1 VTKATTPKQPSG
13 WNWGLPVTDQAFEP
27 YVTALGQLTLAWNDL
42 HETLAIVFSMVMGGG
57 DVGQYLA
64 IWHAIKVDRAQR
76 EILLAAAKVDELRGP
91 RYPRLVPDLEWICRK
106 AEAVE
111 DARNDALHS
120 PLWGSQRGPGST
132 LVIPLTGLGHVRA
145 QKLMAKDLLT
155 ATLDLVADHA
165 HSNLF
170 RGKGHSCK
178 FLIIRGSLT
187 TLTPGSIA
195 GVRSVD
201 AQSWLSIALTSRA
214 LDGMADSRPT
224 DMVWAE
230 GLAGQALAASP
241 RSLFGHYASDR
252 DPIRGQGCHYV

>member
-1 VTKATTPKQPSG
+1 MTKPTTPKQPRG
-13 WNWGLPVTDQAFEP
+13 WNWGLPVTDRAFEP
-27 YVTALGQLTLAWNDL
+27 YVTALGQLTLAWNHL

-76 EILLAAAKVDELRGP
+76 DILLAAAKVDELRGP

-106 AEAVE
+106 ADAVE

-155 ATLDLVADHA
+155 DFHWCRDASQVLTGFARELD
-165 HSNLF
+165 
-170 RGKGHSCK
+170 
-178 FLIIRGSLT
+178 
-187 TLTPGSIA
+187 IA
-195 GVRSVD
+195 M
-201 AQSWLSIALTSRA
+201 T
-214 LDGMADSRPT
+214 
-224 DMVWAE
+224 E
-230 GLAGQALAASP
+230 FGLAWPDRPDWRDRPKAPPRVARQVKPPRPP
-241 RSLFGHYASDR
+241 RSSPA
-252 DPIRGQGCHYV
+252 

>member
-1 VTKATTPKQPSG
+1 
-13 WNWGLPVTDQAFEP
+13 
-27 YVTALGQLTLAWNDL
+27 LGQLTLAWNDL

-106 AEAVE
+106 ADAVE

-155 ATLDLVADHA
+155 DFHWCRDASQVLTGFARELD
-165 HSNLF
+165 
-170 RGKGHSCK
+170 
-178 FLIIRGSLT
+178 
-187 TLTPGSIA
+187 IA
-195 GVRSVD
+195 M
-201 AQSWLSIALTSRA
+201 T
-214 LDGMADSRPT
+214 
-224 DMVWAE
+224 E
-230 GLAGQALAASP
+230 FGLAWP
-241 RSLFGHYASDR
+241 DR
-252 DPIRGQGCHYV
+252 PDWRDRPKRRPA